1 MKTLLLLL
9 LTSITFGQELI
20 IIDSSQVELV
30 KGRFGIYSEI
40 NPIPTFDGKFLVP
53 EDCLYDPDLIQVRN
67 NLLAVKQNAI
77 TQNVINLPSS
87 GTIYKDSL
95 YIYNGIVKCRQ
106 THTRTIYPPEQT
118 PALFS
123 FFREN
128 SDTLTWIE
136 NEEVKVGWKRV
147 YLGITYR
154 CLQAHQTL
162 STWTPLATINV
173 LWVSEAPPAVG
184 CPAFVQP
191 TSTVYYNIGDC
202 VTFNGKC
209 YESRID
215 VNVWSPSAYPAGWRE
230 IPCP

>member
-1 MKTLLLLL
+1 MKIIILILLS
-9 LTSITFGQELI
+9 SITFGQNLI
-20 IIDSSQVELV
+20 IIDSNQVNQV

-67 NLLAVKQNAI
+67 NLLTVKQNAI

-106 THTRTIYPPEQT
+106 THQRTIYPPEQT

-123 FFREN
+123 FYREN
-128 SDTLTWIE
+128 SDTLQWIE

-147 YLGITYR
+147 YLGTTYR
-154 CLQAHQTL
+154 CLQSHQTL
-162 STWTPLATINV
+162 STWTPTATLGV
-173 LWVSEAPPAVG
+173 LWASEAPPTGAWTVG
-184 CPAFVQP
+184 VAYKVGDLVTYQGNTYRCLQAH
-191 TSTVYYNIGDC
+191 TSQ
-202 VTFNGKC
+202 
-209 YESRID
+209 
-215 VNVWSPSAYPAGWRE
+215 AGWTPTAVPALWQRL
-230 IPCP
+230 